1 VYESVDAFSWGAE
14 GRDVTGI
21 SPDFD
26 FSADF
31 FFPNVQRPVTQV
43 WSGPNF
49 LPVGLDEYS
58 STAFAPQF
66 APTGVPEISP
76 TVTWSEEGVLLAED
90 PADETVVPEE
100 MVFEPHNEWYRD
112 TKPTDWERV
121 YDEYVVLNPP
131 LEEEEVAID
140 WGTLIGG
147 VANQYVATRYA
158 PPSGLAA
165 QPVDVSG
172 FGNTVN
178 MPVQAAAPGRVVM
191 PSGSCSTCPTG
202 APRYAKIC
210 TATGE
215 ITPLRRRRRRRLLT
229 AGDLSDIASLKA
241 IVGGGAALNAAVVK
255 AMK

>member
-1 VYESVDAFSWGAE
+1 MYESVGAFGWG
-14 GRDVTGI
+14 GDNDDVYSI
-21 SPDFD
+21 DPRLD
-26 FSADF
+26 FSSDF
-31 FFPNVQRPVTQV
+31 FFPNIQRPFTQV
-43 WSGPNF
+43 WAGSNY
-49 LPVGLDEYS
+49 LPVGLDAYS
-58 STAFAPQF
+58 STDFAAQLTG
-66 APTGVPEISP
+66 TGVPEISP
-76 TVTWSEEGVLLAED
+76 TVTWTEEGVLLAED
-90 PADETVVPEE
+90 PADEAVVSEE
-100 MVFEPHNEWYRD
+100 MVFEPQNEWYRD

-131 LEEEEVAID
+131 EEEIEVAID

-178 MPVQAAAPGRVVM
+178 VQPPVAAPRSAVM
-191 PSGSCSTCPTG
+191 QSGSCSTCPPG
-202 APRYAKIC
+202 SPRYAKIC
-210 TATGE
+210 LATNE